1 MRKNLSTQS
10 MILGAFALLCSFG
23 ISVRA
28 DQFWSN
34 DWTPNVVDENLTI
47 TADSTLTSASYDYV
61 RITASTRDVTVTLTQ
76 DVIITATDSVPT
88 LFLEALG
95 YDIIFNVT
103 YNLTFQGAAAPST
116 TPMFIAV
123 RGGGNV
129 IFNIDGGTSV
139 TLGKNGTDGGSVKFY
154 VIQDG
159 TVVEIN
165 RNTDS
170 DLISDIEFNLEG
182 GSTIGY
188 ASDKEVGTGTDAV
201 GTIAFNPTNIDIG
214 RMLLQ
219 LADKAAVVI
228 SGRYIDG
235 AASDSYDLV
244 LDDIVTTT
252 PAGCM
257 AIFNITNDNTDA
269 SSRLLVVNDNQTL
282 YPYQIS
288 HPTTTDMY
296 GFILS
301 CNGKIIIDE
310 GSYLDYV
317 GLALDKCFTG
327 TTHNAPCSFDC
338 SSSYLCQDCA
348 DADEATCVLPIDQV
362 FKKRNPSALIVDG
375 CQTSSAVAAC
385 IDMADESALV
395 LRSGIDCEGTVNSG
409 GDYPYTIDP
418 NKRTPGAGN
427 MVMDVEGCLT
437 VAGTGQDQE
446 LNPTKIEVLSLYV
459 TPTGATVLIDGTGNT
474 NFPARTFAVDGDGV
488 LRRYN
493 SGYIFVNNNMVLC
506 DTFLVHTDQ
515 NHKIYDND
523 DVRSEPTYVGG
534 EAYRLT
540 NSSRPRII
548 FSNSTFMIHTSLAS
562 TGVDFSVPN
571 ALKCCDETS
580 SSCLVNADVDSCANS
595 SQFIFYYNGYALDNG
610 TGRQMILGTLPGSLA
625 CDCCN
630 IINADSHIDIMQLPG
645 QACTCGD
652 THELVMTVAPN
663 NSTIIQGVPDDI
675 DGQYSVNSIY
685 LGQSSNISIGSPDGS
700 VPAEPSC
707 PTLTIVGSYFSFG
720 SRGGV
725 CNCPQMSNLTGQ
737 GGIFV
742 DNHGT
747 IQAVD
752 SCGVNMGVMVTKS
765 GDGVIDL
772 PTPIVR
778 YGCQMGEAD
787 WKLDLVATPTIIP
800 EGTVLASYVLNW
812 NTSCKWPNFVPFN
825 CDCEACPSTPAIPAN
840 VTGLPVVLGEVDQL
854 FVYGSRIGDPAHI
867 KVGKGGNVRELIFP
881 DSCQVG
887 FAPTAVVV
895 LEEGGRVGL
904 GSAHTDADSL
914 NASIVLGNNGV
925 TVVANGNGCVYLN
938 EDVVINN
945 VCHIVQGPDFA
956 ASDRLFIASECC
968 RTIRVKS
975 TGVLDLS
982 SFSTGKVELGG
993 HVRLVLEPGATV
1005 VMGNVELKF
1014 SGQAGIF
1021 CEPVRTDLLPTT
1033 VPTDLTA
1040 LDDFRVKFI
1049 GGAGTIRFT
1058 GCSYF
1063 TINENAFVGVE
1074 TSSECA
1080 VSTDL
1085 TFILED
1091 AAKWMIGY
1099 CSRLGTVYQVG
1110 NKGGAFQVGN
1120 TECQY
1125 ERLVK
1130 FNLIIDGN
1138 DAEFAIGQEAF
1149 VGLGAVIASK
1159 LPNSVPNEWYVGQ
1172 ACNVDLITIS
1182 IKNGVFSHNIIWDG
1196 NRSAEDFYL
1205 VGSALAIGTMGTYS
1219 LDFRGDPNRRLA
1231 NLSRATIRGG
1241 GNLVLVADTVPTRLT
1256 IEDENTNAV
1265 GILASGPIFKVGTE
1279 TYSGTGEG
1287 LFNFWRYADVEGTTL
1302 QLNSRTDVGPFVHN
1316 EMMAGYVD
1324 RGYIQRFVQ
1333 IEIVGSAGA
1342 TTDQAHTIDI
1352 GAAAVRLVPSTD
1364 APRTIQDI
1372 RILA

>member
-10 MILGAFALLCSFG
+10 MILGAFALFCGCG

-28 DQFWSN
+28 VQFWSN

-47 TADSTLTSASYDYV
+47 TADCTLTSTSGYDYV
-61 RITASTRDVTVTLTQ
+61 RITASTTDVTVTLSQ
-76 DVIITATDSVPT
+76 DVIISAQDSVPT
-88 LFLEALG
+88 LFLEALEHN
-95 YDIIFNVT
+95 IIFNLT

-116 TPMFIAV
+116 TPMFVAV

-139 TLGKNGTDGGSVKFY
+139 TLGKNGTAGGSVKFY

-159 TVVEIN
+159 TVVEFN
-165 RNTDS
+165 RTDS
-170 DLISDIEFNLEG
+170 DLISDIEINLEG

-188 ASDKEVGTGTDAV
+188 ASDQAVGTGTGAV
-201 GTIAFNPTNIDIG
+201 GTISFNPTNADVG

-235 AASDSYDLV
+235 VASDSYDLV

-257 AIFNITNDNTDA
+257 AIFNITNDDMDA
-269 SSRLLVVNDNQTL
+269 SSRLLVVNSNQTL

-288 HPTTTDMY
+288 HPTTATMY
-296 GFILS
+296 GFVLS

-327 TTHNAPCSFDC
+327 TTHSAPCSFDC
-338 SSSYLCQDCA
+338 STNYLCQDCV
-348 DADEATCVLPIDQV
+348 DSDEAICELSIEKV
-362 FKKRNPSALIVDG
+362 FKKRNPSALIIDG
-375 CQTSSAVAAC
+375 CQTSSTVAAC
-385 IDMADESALV
+385 IEMADESALV
-395 LRSGIDCEGTVNSG
+395 LRSGVDCEGTVTTSSE
-409 GDYPYTIDP
+409 YPFTINP

-437 VAGTGQDQE
+437 VAGSGSDQD
-446 LNPTKIEVLSLYV
+446 LNPTKIEVLSLFV
-459 TPTGATVLIDGTGNT
+459 TPTGATVLIDGTGNM
-474 NFPARTFAVDGDGV
+474 NFPARTFAVDENGA
-488 LRRYN
+488 LRIYN

-515 NHKIYDND
+515 NHKVYDND

-548 FSNSTFMIHTSLAS
+548 FSNSTCMIHTSLAS

-571 ALKCCDETS
+571 ALSCCLPCNEYS
-580 SSCLVNADVDSCANS
+580 SSCLVNANPCDNLSR
-595 SQFIFYYNGYALDNG
+595 FIFYYNGYALDNG
-610 TGRQMILGTLPGSLA
+610 TGRHMILGTLPGSLA

-630 IINADSHIDIMQLPG
+630 IINADSHLDIMQLPG
-645 QACTCGD
+645 QACSCAN

-663 NSTIIQGVPDDI
+663 NSTIIQGVPDNI
-675 DGQYSVNSIY
+675 EGQYSVNSIY
-685 LGQSSNISIGSPDGS
+685 LGQSSNISIGSPAGS
-700 VPAEPSC
+700 VPANPSC
-707 PTLTIVGSYFSFG
+707 PTLTIDGSYFSFG

-742 DNHGT
+742 DNNGT
-747 IQAVD
+747 IQAINT
-752 SCGVNMGVMVTKS
+752 CGVNMGVMVTKS
-765 GDGVIDL
+765 GNGVIDL

-778 YGCQMGEAD
+778 YGCNMGEAD
-787 WKLDLVATPTIIP
+787 WKLDLVATPTIVP

-812 NTSCKWPNFVPFN
+812 NTCCKGSSFVPFA
-825 CDCEACPSTPAIPAN
+825 CDCKACPSSPATQAN

-854 FVYGSRIGDPAHI
+854 CVYGSRIGDPAHI
-867 KVGKGGNVRELIFP
+867 KVGKSGNVRELIFP
-881 DSCQVG
+881 DSCQTG
-887 FAPTAVVV
+887 FVPTAVVV

-904 GSAHTDADSL
+904 GSAHTDVDSL
-914 NASIVLGNNGV
+914 KGSIVLGNNGISL
-925 TVVANGNGCVYLN
+925 VANGNGYVYLN

-945 VCHIVQGPDFA
+945 VCHIVQGPNFA
-956 ASDRLFIASECC
+956 SNNRLFIASECC

-982 SFSTGKVELGG
+982 SFSAGKVEFGG

-1005 VMGNVELKF
+1005 VMGNLELKF
-1014 SGQAGIF
+1014 SSQAGIF
-1021 CEPVRTDLLPTT
+1021 CEPVRPDLLPTA

-1049 GGAGTIRFT
+1049 GGIGTIRFT

-1074 TSSECA
+1074 TSGDCSL
-1080 VSTDL
+1080 STNL

-1091 AAKWMIGY
+1091 SAKWMIGS
-1099 CSRLGTVYQVG
+1099 CNRF
-1110 NKGGAFQVGN
+1110 GGAFQVGN
-1120 TECQY
+1120 TDFQY
-1125 ERLVK
+1125 ENSVN
-1130 FNLIIDGN
+1130 FTLIINGN
-1138 DAEFAIGQEAF
+1138 EAEFVIGQEAF
-1149 VGLGAVIASK
+1149 VGLGVVIASK
-1159 LPNSVPNEWYVGQ
+1159 LPDSVPNDWYVGQ
-1172 ACNVDLITIS
+1172 AYNVRSITIN
-1182 IKNGVFSHNIIWDG
+1182 IKNGAFTHNIIWDG
-1196 NRSAEDFYL
+1196 NRSAEELYL
-1205 VGSALAIGTMGTYS
+1205 VGSALAIGSMGTYS
-1219 LDFRGDPNRRLA
+1219 LDFRGNPNRRLA

-1241 GNLVLVADTVPTRLT
+1241 GNLVLVEDTDPTQLA
-1256 IEDENTNAV
+1256 IESENTATV

-1279 TYSGTGEG
+1279 TYSGSGAG
-1287 LFNFWRYADVEGTTL
+1287 LFNFWRYADVEGTLL
-1302 QLNSRTDVGPFVHN
+1302 QLNSRTDIGPFVRN

-1324 RGYIQRFVQ
+1324 RGSIQRFVQ

-1342 TTDQAHTIDI
+1342 TTDQAHSIDI
-1352 GAAAVRLVPSTD
+1352 GAAAIRLVPSAD

>member
-10 MILGAFALLCSFG
+10 LIVGVFALLCGCG
-23 ISVRA
+23 ISMQAAV
-28 DQFWSN
+28 WSGN
-34 DWTPNVVDENLTI
+34 STWEVWSGTSTPDVFDKNLTI
-47 TADSTLTSASYDYV
+47 QANSQLTSGNPYV
-61 RITASTRDVTVTLTQ
+61 KITAENVDVDVTLNG
-76 DVIITATDSVPT
+76 DVIVETTGAVPT
-88 LFLEALG
+88 LFLEAKNG
-95 YDIIFNVT
+95 RTITFYVT
-103 YNLTFQGAAAPST
+103 DNLTFKGYAD

-129 IFNIDGGTSV
+129 VFNIDGDMSV
-139 TLGKNGTDGGSVKFY
+139 TLGEGGNPGIGVKFY

-159 TVVEIN
+159 TTVKFN
-165 RNTDS
+165 RSADS
-170 DLISDIEFNLEG
+170 ANDIEINLEG

-188 ASDKEVGTGTDAV
+188 ASDKTVGSDTNAN
-201 GTIAFNPTNIDIG
+201 GTIIFNPTNADIG

-228 SGRYIDG
+228 SGRYITGDPQ
-235 AASDSYDLV
+235 SYDLT
-244 LDDIVTTT
+244 LSNIDTTT

-257 AIFNITNDNTDA
+257 AEFNITNDVEDD
-269 SSRLLVVNDNQTL
+269 SSRLLVVNANQTL

-288 HPTTTDMY
+288 HPAITDMY

-301 CNGKIIIDE
+301 CNGKIFIKK

-395 LRSGIDCEGTVNSG
+395 LRSGVDCEGTVNSG

-446 LNPTKIEVLSLYV
+446 LNPTKIEVLSLFV
-459 TPTGATVLIDGTGNT
+459 TPTGATVLIDGTGNM
-474 NFPARTFAVDGDGV
+474 NFPARTFAVDGDGA
-488 LRRYN
+488 LRIYN

-515 NHKIYDND
+515 NHKIFDND
-523 DVRSEPTYVGG
+523 DIRSEPTYVGG

-540 NSSRPRII
+540 DSSRPRII

-571 ALKCCDETS
+571 ALECFLPCDEYS
-580 SSCLVNADVDSCANS
+580 SSCLVNADPCDNLSK
-595 SQFIFYYNGYALDNG
+595 FIFYYNGYALDNG

-630 IINADSHIDIMQLPG
+630 IINADSHLDIMQLTG
-645 QACTCGD
+645 QACSCEN

-663 NSTIIQGVPDDI
+663 NSTIIKNVPDNI

-685 LGQSSNISIGSPDGS
+685 LGQSSNISIGSPAGS
-700 VPAEPSC
+700 VPDEPSC
-707 PTLTIVGSYFSFG
+707 PTLTIDGSYFSFG

-742 DNHGT
+742 DNNGT
-747 IQAVD
+747 IQAINT
-752 SCGVNMGVMVTKS
+752 CGVNMGVMVTKS
-765 GDGVIDL
+765 GNGVIDL

-778 YGCQMGEAD
+778 YGCKMGEAE
-787 WKLDLVATPTIIP
+787 WKLDLVATPTIVP

-812 NTSCKWPNFVPFN
+812 NTCCKGSSFVPFT
-825 CDCEACPSTPAIPAN
+825 CDCEACPSSPATQAN

-881 DSCQVG
+881 DSCEVG

-914 NASIVLGNNGV
+914 DASIVLGNNGI
-925 TVVANGNGCVYLN
+925 TLVANGNGYVYLN

-945 VCHIVQGPDFA
+945 VCHIVQGPNFA
-956 ASDRLFIASECC
+956 SNNRLFIASECC

-982 SFSTGKVELGG
+982 SFSTGKVEIGG
-993 HVRLVLEPGATV
+993 NIRLVLEPGATV
-1005 VMGNVELKF
+1005 VMGNVELEF
-1014 SGQAGIF
+1014 SGKSGIF
-1021 CEPVRTDLLPTT
+1021 CEPVRPDLLPIT

-1040 LDDFRVKFI
+1040 LDEFRVKFI
-1049 GGAGTIRFT
+1049 GGTGTIRFT

-1074 TSSECA
+1074 TSADCSLA
-1080 VSTDL
+1080 TNL

-1091 AAKWMIGY
+1091 SAKWMIGS
-1099 CSRLGTVYQVG
+1099 CNRF
-1110 NKGGAFQVGN
+1110 GGAFQVGN
-1120 TECQY
+1120 TDFQY
-1125 ERLVK
+1125 ENLVN
-1130 FNLIIDGN
+1130 FTLIINGN
-1138 DAEFAIGQEAF
+1138 EAEFAIGQEAF
-1149 VGLGAVIASK
+1149 VGLGVVIASK
-1159 LPNSVPNEWYVGQ
+1159 LPNSVPNDWYVGQ
-1172 ACNVDLITIS
+1172 AYNVGLITIN
-1182 IKNGVFSHNIIWDG
+1182 IKNGIFTHNIIWDG
-1196 NRSAEDFYL
+1196 NTSAEEFYL
-1205 VGSALAIGTMGTYS
+1205 VGSALAIGSMGSYS
-1219 LDFRGDPNRRLA
+1219 LEFFGDPNRRLA

-1241 GNLVLVADTVPTRLT
+1241 GNLVLVADTAPTQLA
-1256 IEDENTNAV
+1256 IESENTDTV

-1279 TYSGTGEG
+1279 TFSGSGTG
-1287 LFNFWRYADVEGTTL
+1287 LFNFWRYADVEGTLL
-1302 QLNSRTDVGPFVHN
+1302 QLNSRTDIGPFVRN

-1342 TTDQAHTIDI
+1342 TTDQAHSIDI

>member
-23 ISVRA
+23 VSVQA
-28 DQFWSN
+28 ATWSGAATDVVN
-34 DWTPNVVDENLTI
+34 DDLSI
-47 TADSTLTSASYDYV
+47 QADSTLTSSNSYV
-61 RITASTRDVTVTLTQ
+61 RITASTTDVTVTLTQ
-76 DVIITATDSVPT
+76 DVIITAQDSVPT

-95 YDIIFNVT
+95 YDIIFSVT
-103 YNLTFQGAAAPST
+103 HNLTFQGAAAPST

-170 DLISDIEFNLEG
+170 DLISDIEINLEG

-188 ASDKEVGTGTDAV
+188 ASDKVVGTDTDAV
-201 GTIAFNPTNIDIG
+201 GTIAFNPTNEDIG

-235 AASDSYDLV
+235 VAGGSYDLI

-296 GFILS
+296 GFVLS

-327 TTHNAPCSFDC
+327 TTHSAPCSFDC
-338 SSSYLCQDCA
+338 SADLLCQDCVDSA
-348 DADEATCVLPIDQV
+348 EETCILPIEQV
-362 FKKRNPSALIVDG
+362 FKKRNPSALIIDG
-375 CQTSSAVAAC
+375 CQTSSTVAAC
-385 IDMADESALV
+385 IEMLDDSALV
-395 LRSGIDCEGTVNSG
+395 LRSGVDCEGTVTTSSE
-409 GDYPYTIDP
+409 YPFTINP

-437 VAGTGQDQE
+437 IAGSGQDQD

-459 TPTGATVLIDGTGNT
+459 TPTGATVLIDGTGNM
-474 NFPARTFAVDGDGV
+474 NFPARTFAVDGDGA
-488 LRRYN
+488 LRIYN

-515 NHKIYDND
+515 NHKIFDND
-523 DVRSEPTYVGG
+523 DIRSEPTYVGG

-540 NSSRPRII
+540 DSSRPRII

-571 ALKCCDETS
+571 ALECCLPCDEYS
-580 SSCLVNADVDSCANS
+580 SSCLVNADPCDNLSK
-595 SQFIFYYNGYALDNG
+595 FIFYYNGYALDNG

-630 IINADSHIDIMQLPG
+630 IINADSHLDIMQLTG
-645 QACTCGD
+645 QACSCEN

-663 NSTIIQGVPDDI
+663 NSTIIKDVPDNI

-685 LGQSSNISIGSPDGS
+685 LGQSSNISIGSPAESLPD
-700 VPAEPSC
+700 EPSC
-707 PTLTIVGSYFSFG
+707 PTLTIDGSYFSFG
-720 SRGGV
+720 SRGGL

-742 DNHGT
+742 DNNGT
-747 IQAVD
+747 IQAINT
-752 SCGVNMGVMVTKS
+752 CGVNMGVMVTKS
-765 GDGVIDL
+765 GNGVIDL

-778 YGCQMGEAD
+778 YGCKMGEAE
-787 WKLDLVATPTIIP
+787 WKLDFVATPTIVP
-800 EGTVLASYVLNW
+800 EGTVLSSYVLNW
-812 NTSCKWPNFVPFN
+812 NTSCKGSNFLPFT
-825 CDCEACPSTPAIPAN
+825 CDCEACPSSPATQAN

-881 DSCQVG
+881 DSCRTG

-914 NASIVLGNNGV
+914 KASIVLGNNGI
-925 TVVANGNGCVYLN
+925 TLIANGNGYVYLN

-956 ASDRLFIASECC
+956 SDNRLFIASECC

-982 SFSTGKVELGG
+982 SFSTGKVEIGG
-993 HVRLVLEPGATV
+993 NIRLVLEPGATV
-1005 VMGNVELKF
+1005 VMGNVELEF
-1014 SGQAGIF
+1014 SGKSGIF
-1021 CEPVRTDLLPTT
+1021 CEPVRPDLLPTT

-1040 LDDFRVKFI
+1040 LDEFRVKFI
-1049 GGAGTIRFT
+1049 GEIGTIRFT

-1074 TSSECA
+1074 TSADCSLA
-1080 VSTDL
+1080 TNL

-1091 AAKWMIGY
+1091 SAKWMIGS
-1099 CSRLGTVYQVG
+1099 CNRF
-1110 NKGGAFQVGN
+1110 GGAFQVGN
-1120 TECQY
+1120 TDFQY
-1125 ERLVK
+1125 ENLVN
-1130 FNLIIDGN
+1130 FTLIINGN
-1138 DAEFAIGQEAF
+1138 EAEFAIGQEAF
-1149 VGLGAVIASK
+1149 VGLGVVIASK
-1159 LPNSVPNEWYVGQ
+1159 LPNSVPNDWYVGQ
-1172 ACNVDLITIS
+1172 AYNVGSITIN
-1182 IKNGVFSHNIIWDG
+1182 IKNGVFTHNIIWDG
-1196 NRSAEDFYL
+1196 NTSAEEFYL
-1205 VGSALAIGTMGTYS
+1205 VGSALAIGSMGSYS
-1219 LDFRGDPNRRLA
+1219 LEFFGDPNRRLA

-1241 GNLVLVADTVPTRLT
+1241 GNLVLVEDTAPTQLA
-1256 IEDENTNAV
+1256 IESENTDTV

-1279 TYSGTGEG
+1279 TFSGSGTG
-1287 LFNFWRYADVEGTTL
+1287 LFNFWRYADVEGTLL
-1302 QLNSRTDVGPFVHN
+1302 QLNSRTDIGPFIRN

-1342 TTDQAHTIDI
+1342 TTDQAHSIDI